1 MDSPGTVEFTNVGT
15 VNVFDQLMRL
25 NPKKLHRLIA
35 CPQKILQLNC
45 KFLSPFFKI
54 VIKYDRKKDDRS
66 PIFKKNNAHVKE
78 KYRPIAFLPSMSK
91 SFERLME
98 KQVNPYAY
106 TFLNSLACGFSE
118 GHNTQHALLHFFEN
132 CKKTLDS
139 RMSTGAIQGIRLL
152 KSRSINC

>member
-1 MDSPGTVEFTNVGT
+1 MDRSIYKYKNHPSIKMIKRQWIPQERFEFTNVGT

-45 KFLSPFFKI
+45 KFLSPFFKV

-66 PIFKKNNAHVKE
+66 PIFKKDNAHVKE

-98 KQVNPYAY
+98 KQVNPYAN
-106 TFLNSLACGFSE
+106 TFLNSLACGLVKGTIHSMPYYIFLK
-118 GHNTQHALLHFFEN
+118 TV
-132 CKKTLDS
+132 KKH
-139 RMSTGAIQGIRLL
+139 
-152 KSRSINC
+152 